1 LASNT
6 EGDGNTA
13 DGHTA
18 LANNITGTNNTAT
31 GFQALLLNNTGSG
44 NTAVGIHALE
54 FNRGGSNNIAL
65 GQEAGTN
72 VTSVSDVICI
82 GAEGDNVAN
91 SCYIG
96 QIFGQT
102 SSGGTAVLIDSN
114 GKLGTVTS
122 SRRFKEEIRP
132 MDRASRA
139 LFALKPVTFR
149 YKGGIDPKHISQFG
163 LVAEEVEKINPDLV
177 VRDMEGKPYSVRYD
191 EVNAMLLNEFLKE
204 HRKVKQMEETMAR
217 QQARIEA
224 LTAGMEK
231 ISAQLQVRRTVLQT
245 ALNRQ

>member
-1 LASNT
+1 M
-6 EGDGNTA
+6 
-13 DGHTA
+13 
-18 LANNITGTNNTAT
+18 
-31 GFQALLLNNTGSG
+31 
-44 NTAVGIHALE
+44 
-54 FNRGGSNNIAL
+54 
-65 GQEAGTN
+65 
-72 VTSVSDVICI
+72 
-82 GAEGDNVAN
+82 
-91 SCYIG
+91 
-96 QIFGQT
+96 
-102 SSGGTAVLIDSN
+102 LIDSN

-132 MDRASRA
+132 MDQASEA

-149 YKGGIDPKHISQFG
+149 YKVEIDPKHISQFG

-204 HRKVKQMEETMAR
+204 HRKVEQMEETMAR

-231 ISAQLQVRRTVLQT
+231 ISAQLEVRRTAFQT